1 MPPISRSCPICS
13 SDFADFYFENNMA
26 TVGGFDMSYKIAH
39 CLNCGFHY
47 ARNLPESS
55 TYSAYYQSVSKY
67 DVQSKLSAVDQ
78 QRIDLTVHFLEG
90 RVDKH
95 AKIVDLGCGNGG
107 LLAGLQKNGWQN
119 LQGLDPAPNSA
130 QLARTIYGV
139 LDIARGT
146 LSEAHDVLN
155 LQEVDVVCIMSV
167 LEHLPNLRQDLEQ
180 LFANLPIGCKILLE
194 VPAIEFF
201 PSLNFEPFGEFSL
214 EHIQFFD
221 LQSISN
227 LMSSLGA
234 KTVAIE
240 LIDLPIVA
248 SGAIL
253 GLFEWNGRE
262 TGNLDFS
269 FTQSNLMHRYIEQS
283 HQYLNLALNKIPNGP
298 LIVFGAGSHTARLL
312 SHLENSTRSEVIS
325 IIDSNTNLIG
335 KKMGR
340 WTVSSIDTICKT
352 PEIPVLVSSFRSQ
365 NSIAAR
371 LKEFVTNPIIL
382 MYE

>member
-1 MPPISRSCPICS
+1 
-13 SDFADFYFENNMA
+13 
-26 TVGGFDMSYKIAH
+26 
-39 CLNCGFHY
+39 
-47 ARNLPESS
+47 
-55 TYSAYYQSVSKY
+55 
-67 DVQSKLSAVDQ
+67 
-78 QRIDLTVHFLEG
+78 
-90 RVDKH
+90 
-95 AKIVDLGCGNGG
+95 
-107 LLAGLQKNGWQN
+107 
-119 LQGLDPAPNSA
+119 
-130 QLARTIYGV
+130 
-139 LDIARGT
+139 
-146 LSEAHDVLN
+146 
-155 LQEVDVVCIMSV
+155 
-167 LEHLPNLRQDLEQ
+167 
-180 LFANLPIGCKILLE
+180 
-194 VPAIEFF
+194 
-201 PSLNFEPFGEFSL
+201 
-214 EHIQFFD
+214 
-221 LQSISN
+221 
-227 LMSSLGA
+227 MSSLGA